1 MHESLNWANSYEN
14 TKPAGKS
21 GVDDL
26 QNLPKDSVRGKKTNK
41 NSDQLMCNMQPLV
54 VLKKLVNF

>member
-21 GVDDL
+21 AVDYL
-26 QNLPKDSVRGKKTNK
+26 QHLPKASVREKNEK